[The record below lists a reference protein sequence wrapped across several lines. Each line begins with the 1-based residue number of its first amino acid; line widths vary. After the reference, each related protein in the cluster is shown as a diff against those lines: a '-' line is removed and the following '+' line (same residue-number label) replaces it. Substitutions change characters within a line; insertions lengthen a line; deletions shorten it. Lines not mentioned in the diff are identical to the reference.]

1 MMNLQENIK
10 RILREETNPKN
21 THIRRRVETLRKLLD
36 VALKNSY
43 PCDFENL
50 EGYVVGLLSDLR
62 TYLTLYQFE
71 GMSDIEVLEFIGNH
85 LKNEIE
91 MYYYNS
97 IEDC

>member
-1 MMNLQENIK
+1 MNLQENIK

-21 THIRRRVETLRKLLD
+21 IHIRRRVETLRKLLD

-50 EGYVVGLLSDLR
+50 EGYVIGLLSDLR
-62 TYLTLYQFE
+62 TYLTLYEFE
-71 GMSDIEVLEFIGNH
+71 ILEFIGNH

>member
-1 MMNLQENIK
+1 MNLQESIR
-10 RILREETNPKN
+10 RILKEETNSKN
-21 THIRRRVETLRKLLD
+21 IHIRRRVETLHKLLD

-50 EGYVVGLLSDLR
+50 DGYVVGLLSDLR
-62 TYLTLYQFE
+62 TYLILYKFD
-71 GMSDIEVLEFIGNH
+71 GMNDIEILEFIGNH